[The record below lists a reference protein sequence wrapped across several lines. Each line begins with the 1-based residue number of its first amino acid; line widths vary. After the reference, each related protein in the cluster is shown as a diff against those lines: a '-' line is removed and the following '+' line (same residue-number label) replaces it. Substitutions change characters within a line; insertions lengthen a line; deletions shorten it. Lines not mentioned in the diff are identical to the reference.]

1 MTYGLNDHSRAV
13 ARVVLMVGHAE
24 RGGGG
29 GGGGQNISR
38 AMHIILLLFKINFWI
53 SFLPTVNLH

>member
-29 GGGGQNISR
+29 GGGGAEHFESHAYNSVAI
-38 AMHIILLLFKINFWI
+38 
-53 SFLPTVNLH
+53 